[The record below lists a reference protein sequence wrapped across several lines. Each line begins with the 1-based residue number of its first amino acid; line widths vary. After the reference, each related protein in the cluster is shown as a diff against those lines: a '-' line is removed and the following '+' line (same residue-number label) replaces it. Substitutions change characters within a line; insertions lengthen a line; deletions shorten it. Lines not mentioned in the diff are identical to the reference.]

1 MKCATAIMSSSSVC
15 PVALSIRAR
24 NHAGVVGSK
33 NETSHTSCPRTVSV
47 PSTRASETAD
57 QNGTGW
63 RIGGSCTERT
73 QRLCGVA
80 RSQREL
86 PMMIDAEWPLIVY
99 ESPLGDFAL

>member
-1 MKCATAIMSSSSVC
+1 MECD
-15 PVALSIRAR
+15 VAVLGGGPGGYPAAIRA
-24 NHAGVVGSK
+24 AQLGAKVVLIEKG
-33 NETSHTSCPRTVSV
+33 
-47 PSTRASETAD
+47 
-57 QNGTGW
+57 
-63 RIGGSCTERT
+63 RIGGTCTERT